1 MVSPELLRRYSYF
14 APIRH
19 ETLKKVAMISQEK
32 VVAAGQI
39 IFREWERADHL
50 YVVLKGEVSV
60 GYPLPTGEDRPVDTL
75 GEGDLMVW
83 SALVPPYRTTGSGTT
98 TKETHLVVIEA
109 AKLRELCD
117 EDPQLGFRL
126 MTEVVKVLSQRL
138 EGTRAQLA
146 VA

>member
-14 APIRH
+14 SPIRH
-19 ETLKKVAMISQEK
+19 DTLRKVAMVSNEK
-32 VVAAGQI
+32 VIPGGQTV
-39 IFREWERADHL
+39 FHEWDRADYL
-50 YVVLKGEVSV
+50 YVILKGEVNIH
-60 GYPLPTGEDRPVDTL
+60 YALPSGAQSIVDTL
-75 GEGDLMVW
+75 GEGDIIVW
-83 SALVPPYRTTGSGTT
+83 SALVAPYRTIGSGTT
-98 TKETHLVVIEA
+98 SRETRVVAIEA